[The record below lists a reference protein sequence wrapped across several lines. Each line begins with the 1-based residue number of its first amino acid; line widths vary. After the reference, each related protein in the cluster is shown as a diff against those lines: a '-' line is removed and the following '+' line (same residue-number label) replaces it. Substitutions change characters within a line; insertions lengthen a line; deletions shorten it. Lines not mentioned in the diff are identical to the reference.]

1 MEREWRRRDHVI
13 STDRDRLDVA
23 LIHDFLSTRSYWALG
38 IPRAVVERSLEHSLA
53 FGLYSPVGQ
62 VGFGRVV
69 TDYATFAWLGDVF
82 VLEPARG
89 RGLGTW
95 LVGTIVELPEL
106 ASLRRWMLATN
117 DAHGLYRKFGFVDS
131 PPARLMEKVDPDVYC
146 PTRSAG
152 CVTVPLMEDS
162 VRDGRQI
169 APRRR

>member
-1 MEREWRRRDHVI
+1 VGYVSSLWPATALSSVPREVDMEREWRRRDHVI

-38 IPRAVVERSLEHSLA
+38 ILRAVVERSLEHSLA

-131 PPARLMEKVDPDVYC
+131 PPAHLMEKVDPDVY
-146 PTRSAG
+146 A
-152 CVTVPLMEDS
+152 
-162 VRDGRQI
+162 RDH
-169 APRRR
+169 